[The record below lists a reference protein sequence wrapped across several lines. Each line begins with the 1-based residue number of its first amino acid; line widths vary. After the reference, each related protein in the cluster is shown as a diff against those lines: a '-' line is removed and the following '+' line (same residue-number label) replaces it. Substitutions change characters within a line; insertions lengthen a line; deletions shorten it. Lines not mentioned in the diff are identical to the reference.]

1 MSNQSHLLCVDDDKE
16 IIELLKIYLKG
27 KGFEVTTASCA
38 NEAMEL
44 TSFFI
49 FDLIILDIMMPKQ
62 SGIEFLKYLRD
73 KDSSTP
79 VLMLTANSQIDKK
92 GDSFKSGCD
101 DYLVKPFEPDELL
114 MRINKLLNPRFNKN
128 KLNKISYFG
137 DFMFDTT
144 TKLLNSNGTSI
155 GLTSSETNIMEL
167 LVKNINREIS
177 REEIAKLLGEHMN
190 LRSIDVTITR
200 LRKKL
205 IASNN
210 ESVLRTVRGKGYMLI
225 SEYE

>member
-1 MSNQSHLLCVDDDKE
+1 
-16 IIELLKIYLKG
+16 
-27 KGFEVTTASCA
+27 
-38 NEAMEL
+38 
-44 TSFFI
+44 
-49 FDLIILDIMMPKQ
+49 MMPKQ

-155 GLTSSETNIMEL
+155 SLTSSETNIMEL

-177 REEIAKLLGEHMN
+177 REEIANLEHMN

-200 LRKKL
+200 LRK
-205 IASNN
+205 S
-210 ESVLRTVRGKGYMLI
+210 
-225 SEYE
+225 